1 MVTYDG
7 SREFR
12 GARFRNVDMSG
23 ADFRDVILSG
33 ARMRGVLL
41 TGVDIDGDI
50 ANLRINGVEV
60 APLVQAE
67 RERRHPE
74 LRALR
79 PATADAARE
88 AWAMVESLWAETTAR
103 AAALPDADRHRSVDE
118 EWSFVQTLRHLVFV
132 TDGWL
137 SDAVLGRPRPFHPL
151 ALPPDFLDGARLGID
166 TAVTPSFDDVCAA
179 RADRQRQ
186 VREFLTAADDAEL
199 TRVREPNP
207 VPGYPPPQQR
217 RALDCIQV
225 ILDEEWEHRRI
236 AVRDLDVIASG
247 G

>member
-1 MVTYDG
+1 M
-7 SREFR
+7 
-12 GARFRNVDMSG
+12 DMSG

-41 TGVDIDGDI
+41 TDVDINGDI
-50 ANLRINGVEV
+50 ENLVINGVEV
-60 APLVQAE
+60 VPLVRAE

-79 PATADAARE
+79 PATPQAARE
-88 AWAMVESLWAETTAR
+88 AWALVEGLWATTTAR

-132 TDGWL
+132 TDAWL
-137 SDAVLGRPRPFHPL
+137 GDAVLGRPKPFHPL
-151 ALPPDFLDGARLGID
+151 ALPPDFIDGSELGID
-166 TAVTPSFDDVCAA
+166 PGATPSFDEVCAV

-186 VREFLTAADDAEL
+186 VRAFLAAADLDEL

-207 VPGYPPPQQR
+207 VPGYPPPQPR
-217 RALDCIQV
+217 TALDCV
-225 ILDEEWEHRRI
+225 RVLLDEEFEHHLI
-236 AVRDLDVIASG
+236 AVRDLDLITSSG
-247 G
+247 